1 MSGTTW
7 QKEKFTNFKKKQVMK
22 VEVKKKVGKKES
34 QQILSTFP
42 AKIKPIDLSKY
53 AGKLQWE
60 GDPLKLQKGWRDE

>member
-1 MSGTTW
+1 
-7 QKEKFTNFKKKQVMK
+7 MK

-42 AKIKPIDLSKY
+42 DKIKPIDLSKY

>member
-1 MSGTTW
+1 
-7 QKEKFTNFKKKQVMK
+7 MK